1 MSTFTLASKVK
12 TVYGVE
18 LPWEERENYDVPAYP
33 DTCPKHSPVPEE
45 LKYANPRCTC
55 HPRAKGDLIDQGTVF
70 VPLSTLESVCER
82 TTDDYWSGVTPP
94 IVGHREGLALEQAGL
109 AERETRGGYH
119 GTDAGRQALNDLW
132 HQYPDESDVRGR
144 ETA

>member
-1 MSTFTLASKVK
+1 MPTFTLASKVK

-18 LPWEERENYDVPAYP
+18 LPWEERESYDVPAYP
-33 DTCPKHSPVPEE
+33 DTCPRHSPVPEE

-94 IVGHREGLALEQAGL
+94 TVGHLEGLALEQFDELRAAPESQPGPQQRL
-109 AERETRGGYH
+109 RFTMATTGG
-119 GTDAGRQALNDLW
+119 TV
-132 HQYPDESDVRGR
+132 PK
-144 ETA
+144 